1 MTAPRRGATMTA
13 MAATTA
19 APATASVVP
28 DGVDLP
34 PYTLWRRV
42 PAWEPHGR
50 WLRDRPQ
57 LEWPDTMFS
66 IVLAPWLMRVLLAV
80 SLALGQ
86 VTMPGG
92 AGRHLLAAGLIV
104 AVWGWIEWWQRWD
117 LTALWRR
124 PAALGGQTALTAAAI
139 AVSPLSGVIAWSQY
153 MICGTFFTGP
163 MLIAALAASSVLMT
177 AVQVGGFAVLPNSWT
192 LTAALFL
199 LDVAIGLVSIP
210 MANRRE
216 EAVLRRNAMTWRLL
230 AEQRRNTELQQQ
242 LLDQARTAGVREER
256 ARLARDLHDTVAQ
269 GLVAVVTQLE
279 AIDDL
284 TLADDVAR
292 RRVDNAK
299 ALARQSLDEARRAV
313 DALRPPALEDGTLA
327 EAISGALDE
336 WERLNRIDT
345 ELTVSGAPRT
355 TPADT
360 ALLRV
365 VQEALANAARHSGA
379 SRVAVSLDYLEDE
392 VLLDVHDD
400 GAGFRPH
407 AVRGPSARGGH
418 GLPSM
423 AERVRLVGGTL
434 AVESEPGAGCV
445 VSAAVP
451 G

>member
-1 MTAPRRGATMTA
+1 MTI

-19 APATASVVP
+19 APVSWP
-28 DGVDLP
+28 DGFELP
-34 PYTLWRRV
+34 PYSLWRRI
-42 PAWEPHGR
+42 PAWEPQGR

-57 LEWPDTMFS
+57 IEWPDTVFS
-66 IVLAPWLMRVLLAV
+66 IVMAPWLMRVLLAV

-86 VTMPGG
+86 ATMPGG
-92 AGRHLLAAGLIV
+92 VARHLGAAGLIV
-104 AVWGWIEWWQRWD
+104 ALWGWIEWWQHWD

-124 PAALGGQTALTAAAI
+124 LVAITGQGALTALAI
-139 AVSPLSGVIAWSQY
+139 AMSPLGGIIAWSQY

-163 MLIAALAASSVLMT
+163 LLWTAIAGSSVLMT
-177 AVQVGGFAVLPNSWT
+177 AVQVGGFPAIPRSWT
-192 LTAALFL
+192 LSAGLFAF
-199 LDVAIGLVSIP
+199 DVAIGLVSIG

-216 EAVLRRNAMTWRLL
+216 EAVLRRNAVTRRLL
-230 AEQRRNTELQQQ
+230 AEQQRNAELQQQ
-242 LLDQARTAGVREER
+242 LLDQARTVGVRTER

-279 AIDDL
+279 AIDDT
-284 TLADDVAR
+284 TLADDTAR

-313 DALRPPALEDGTLA
+313 DALRPPALDDATLA
-327 EAISGALDE
+327 EAIEATLDGWRE
-336 WERLNRIDT
+336 VNRIATD
-345 ELTVSGAPRT
+345 LTVSGTPRST
-355 TPADT
+355 AADP

-365 VQEALANAARHSGA
+365 VQEALSNAARHSRA
-379 SRVAVSLDYLEDE
+379 CRVAVSLDYLEDE

-400 GAGFRPH
+400 GAGFRPDPG
-407 AVRGPSARGGH
+407 RRPSATGGH
-418 GLPSM
+418 GLSSM
-423 AERVRLVGGTL
+423 AERLRLAGGTL

>member
-1 MTAPRRGATMTA
+1 MTGRRRGARMTV

-19 APATASVVP
+19 APATAGVVP

-34 PYTLWRRV
+34 AYSLWRRV
-42 PAWEPHGR
+42 PEWEPHGR

-66 IVLAPWLMRVLLAV
+66 MVMAPWLMRVLLAV

-86 VTMPGG
+86 VTMSGA
-92 AGRHLLAAGLIV
+92 AGRHLVAAGLIL
-104 AVWGWIEWWQRWD
+104 ALWGWIEWWQRWD
-117 LTALWRR
+117 LTAVLRR
-124 PAALGGQTALTAAAI
+124 VAALGGQTVLTAAAI

-163 MLIAALAASSVLMT
+163 LLVAALAGSSVLMT
-177 AVQVGGFAVLPNSWT
+177 AVQVGGFAVLPHSWT
-192 LTAALFL
+192 LTGALFV
-199 LDVAIGLVSIP
+199 LDIAIGLVSIP

-216 EAVLRRNAMTWRLL
+216 EAVLRRNAITWRLL
-230 AEQRRNTELQQQ
+230 AEQRRNAELQQQ
-242 LLDQARTAGVREER
+242 LVDQARSSGVREER

-284 TLADDVAR
+284 TLADHAAR

-313 DALRPPALEDGTLA
+313 DALRPPALDEATLA
-327 EAISGALDE
+327 EAIAGTLDE
-336 WERLNRIDT
+336 WERLNRVTT
-345 ELTVSGAPRT
+345 ELTVSGTPRAT
-355 TPADT
+355 AADS

-365 VQEALANAARHSGA
+365 LQEALANAARHSGA
-379 SRVAVSLDYLEDE
+379 NRVAVSLDYLEDE
-392 VLLDVHDD
+392 VLLDVHDN
-400 GAGFRPH
+400 GTGFRPD
-407 AVRGPSARGGH
+407 AARRPSANGGH
-418 GLPSM
+418 GLLSM
-423 AERVRLVGGTL
+423 AERVQLAGGTL